1 MKAQGGG
8 INQNELLIMAGIAA
22 ALYVWHK
29 GGTQQLGG
37 LLGTAIVNTLSNPQQ
52 IAALQHPELGGHD
65 GGTRHG

>member
-1 MKAQGGG
+1 MKQQGGG

-37 LLGTAIVNTLSNPQQ
+37 LLGKAIVNTLSNPQQ
-52 IAALQHPELGGHD
+52 IAALHQPIFGGDD
-65 GGTRHG
+65 GGSS